1 MRLAQMMRHFQCQP
15 MVILGSHCLASTP
28 RVNDVTHNETLSQ
41 GTLHANFIYGYHQA
55 CHSFSI
61 PFQQSCGNHCKFY
74 DGIESWLEESYM
86 STFPMNYN
94 AAKLNMLGRYLLE
107 SMIHVF
113 DPSLLHF
120 LQLTFDEHVVAGL
133 ELLDWLHWHY
143 AFTQPFFSQCRIQ
156 QEQEQHSSFFSFSP
170 TQFRCL
176 LLFSLVFNR
185 S

>member
-1 MRLAQMMRHFQCQP
+1 
-15 MVILGSHCLASTP
+15 
-28 RVNDVTHNETLSQ
+28 
-41 GTLHANFIYGYHQA
+41 
-55 CHSFSI
+55 
-61 PFQQSCGNHCKFY
+61 
-74 DGIESWLEESYM
+74 M

-143 AFTQPFFSQCRIQ
+143 AFT
-156 QEQEQHSSFFSFSP
+156 
-170 TQFRCL
+170 
-176 LLFSLVFNR
+176 
-185 S
+185 